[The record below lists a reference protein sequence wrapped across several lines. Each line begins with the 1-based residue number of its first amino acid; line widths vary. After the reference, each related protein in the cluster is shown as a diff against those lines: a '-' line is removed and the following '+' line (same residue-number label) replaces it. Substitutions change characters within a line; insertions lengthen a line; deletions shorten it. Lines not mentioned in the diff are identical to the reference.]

1 MKLVF
6 IISLLLIHSLPIT
19 YASEAVTKLTFLGT
33 NQKTIL
39 NPEVAREYQF
49 EIEVFNLDELSDIE
63 AEISN
68 NLPKDPVEAER
79 IADERMGS
87 LDKTKA
93 MRLFKGV
100 ALLIEWDIKKLP
112 AFIFGEGQYVI
123 YGVTNTATAINRF
136 VNSRKRK

>member
-1 MKLVF
+1 MKSVF

-39 NPEVAREYQF
+39 NPEVATEYQF
-49 EIEVFNLDELSDIE
+49 EIEVFNLDELSNIE
-63 AEISN
+63 TEVTN

-87 LDKTKA
+87 LDKSKA
-93 MRLFKGV
+93 MKLFKGV
-100 ALLIEWDIKKLP
+100 VLLIEWDIKKLP
-112 AFIFGEGQYVI
+112 AFVFGEGQYVI
-123 YGVTNTATAINRF
+123 YGVTDTATAINRF
-136 VNSRKRK
+136 VNSRKR

>member
-1 MKLVF
+1 MKPIF
-6 IISLLLIHSLPIT
+6 IIVLIFFQCLSVTNAGEAITKIT
-19 YASEAVTKLTFLGT
+19 YLGT

-39 NPEVAREYQF
+39 NPEAAKEQKF
-49 EIEVFNLDELSDIE
+49 EIEVFNLDELSNIE
-63 AEISN
+63 AEVTK

-112 AFIFGEGQYVI
+112 AFVFDDGQYVI
-123 YGVTNTATAINRF
+123 YGVTDTATAINRY

>member
-1 MKLVF
+1 MKSVF

-39 NPEVAREYQF
+39 NPEVATEYQF
-49 EIEVFNLDELSDIE
+49 EIEVFNLDELSNIE
-63 AEISN
+63 TEVTK
-68 NLPKDPVEAER
+68 NLPNNPVEAER
-79 IADERMGS
+79 LANERMGS
-87 LDKTKA
+87 LNKTRA
-93 MRLFKGV
+93 MKLFKGV

-112 AFIFGEGQYVI
+112 AFVFGEGQYVI

-136 VNSRKRK
+136 VNSRKW

>member
-39 NPEVAREYQF
+39 NPEVATEYQF
-49 EIEVFNLDELSDIE
+49 EIEVFNLDELSNIE
-63 AEISN
+63 TEVTK
-68 NLPKDPVEAER
+68 NLPNNPVEAER
-79 IADERMGS
+79 LANERMGS
-87 LDKTKA
+87 LNKTRA
-93 MRLFKGV
+93 MKLFKGV

-112 AFIFGEGQYVI
+112 AFVFGEGQYVI